1 MKYLPSFLLVFF
13 AIIFTGCFDI
23 LEDVGINKDGS
34 GTYSLTFDMD
44 DIIQDPFMKQM
55 LLDAVKNEG
64 GIEMEGLENFVLDS
78 TVYFRDDPKFAKYK
92 DNKIL
97 WETAKMHMVVN
108 EDEGKMFINF
118 GFNFNEVED
127 IGTFFKSFNEDS
139 DAQKMFA
146 GFDQIVSGSTFVF
159 KKKSL
164 TRLPSSQNDGA
175 IKDNFN
181 EEDMAML
188 KMFLADSKLKTSYNF
203 PGKVKKSSIPNS
215 VVENNEVSVD
225 ISLMDLMEG
234 TAKMDGQINFKN

>member
-1 MKYLPSFLLVFF
+1 MKFLSGVLLFF
-13 AIIFTGCFDI
+13 FSIIFTGCFNI
-23 LEDVGINKDGS
+23 LEDIDINKDGS

-44 DIIQDPFMKQM
+44 GIIQDPMMKQM
-55 LLDAVKNEG
+55 LLEAVQNEG
-64 GIEMEGLENFVLDS
+64 GISMEEMENFVLDS

-92 DNKIL
+92 DNEVL

-108 EDEGKMFINF
+108 EGEGKMFINF
-118 GFNFNEVED
+118 GFDFNKVED
-127 IGTFFKSFNEDS
+127 ISTFFKSFNEDS

-146 GFDQIVSGSTFVF
+146 GFDQIVSGSSFVF

-164 TRLPSSQNDGA
+164 TRLPSSEGDSSLTEG
-175 IKDNFN
+175 IN
-181 EEDMAML
+181 EDEMAML

-215 VVENNEVSVD
+215 VVDNDEVSVT

-234 TAKMDGQINFKN
+234 NAKMDGQINFKN

>member
-1 MKYLPSFLLVFF
+1 MKYFPAFLLLFF
-13 AIIFTGCFDI
+13 SIIFTGCFDI
-23 LEDVGINKDGS
+23 LEDIGINKDGS
-34 GTYSLTFDMD
+34 GSYSLTFDMD
-44 DIIQDPFMKQM
+44 GIIQDPFMKQM

-64 GIEMEGLENFVLDS
+64 VIDMGELENFVLDS

-108 EDEGKMFINF
+108 EGKGKMFINF
-118 GFNFNEVED
+118 GFDFNNVDD

-164 TRLPSSQNDGA
+164 TRLPSEKGDESLA
-175 IKDNFN
+175 ANFN

-188 KMFLADSKLKTSYNF
+188 KMFLANSKLKTSYNF

-215 VVENNEVSVD
+215 VVDNNEVSVA

-234 TAKMDGQINFKN
+234 TAKMNGEISFKN